1 MAKLILSLSGERI
14 QEFELESEQM
24 TIGRR
29 TSNDIQIENLA
40 VSGHHAKIITILN
53 DSFIEDN
60 NSTNGT
66 YVNGV
71 LIKKQALQNGDE
83 ITIGKHKLVYV
94 NEQAAVAP
102 EPPTGDYAQARS
114 EVVAETTPSGDV
126 MRGGA
131 TARLSVKTGVRA
143 GQLLDITK
151 PLTTLGRPGVQVAGI
166 TRKDDSYF
174 IVHIESEED
183 VPPATVNNEALAAEP
198 RQLANG
204 DRLSVAGID
213 LEFQLA

>member
-14 QEFELESEQM
+14 QEFDLDREQM
-24 TIGRR
+24 NIGRR
-29 TSNDIQIENLA
+29 ASNDIQIENLA
-40 VSGHHAKIITILN
+40 VSGRHAKIITILN
-53 DSFIEDN
+53 DSFIEDT

-71 LIKKQALQNGDE
+71 LVKKQALQSGDE

-94 NEQAAVAP
+94 NEQASTGVSQD
-102 EPPTGDYAQARS
+102 TGDFLEARRATQLEQATK
-114 EVVAETTPSGDV
+114 VDADV
-126 MRGGA
+126 RVGRIA
-131 TARLSVKTGVRA
+131 VKSGVRA

-166 TRKDDSYF
+166 TRKEDDYY
-174 IVHIESEED
+174 IVHIESED
-183 VPPATVNNEALAAEP
+183 DAPPAKVNEEVLAAEP

-204 DRLSVAGID
+204 DQLTVAGIE
-213 LEFQLA
+213 LEFQQP